1 MNENKI
7 FKNYEDKISK
17 IRSGNPETPRLIK
30 DCIDCIKRFNKLPES
45 DLFEYQQVT
54 NDKICSL
61 CDASG
66 ITYESVLKKID
77 LPKC

>member
-1 MNENKI
+1 MNENRI

-17 IRSGNPETPRLIK
+17 IKSGNPKTPQLIN
-30 DCIDCIKRFNKLPES
+30 DCIDSIKRFNKLPES

-61 CDASG
+61 CEASG